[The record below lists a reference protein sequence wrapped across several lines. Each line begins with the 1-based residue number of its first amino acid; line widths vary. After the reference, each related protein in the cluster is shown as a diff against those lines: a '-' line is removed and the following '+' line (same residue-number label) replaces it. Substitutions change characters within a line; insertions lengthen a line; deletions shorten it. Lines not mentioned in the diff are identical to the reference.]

1 MPYII
6 LFVPHLVDFLTQFFL
21 LAKVYRPGTSLWDE
35 IIVMWAL
42 HLETDNVYFD
52 FMIRSIGFILIFFSD
67 VAAVSISV
75 V

>member
-6 LFVPHLVDFLTQFFL
+6 LLVPHLVDFLTQFFL

-52 FMIRSIGFILIFFSD
+52 FMIRSIGFILIFFSA